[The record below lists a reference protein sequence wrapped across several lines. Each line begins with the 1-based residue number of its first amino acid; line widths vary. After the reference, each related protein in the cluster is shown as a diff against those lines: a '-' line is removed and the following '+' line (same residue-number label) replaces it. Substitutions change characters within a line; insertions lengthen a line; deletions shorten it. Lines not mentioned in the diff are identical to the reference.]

1 MCVCAQQYSS
11 CACISVT
18 STFVLFCWYAV
29 LVRPNWVKTSNND
42 LFTVS
47 ASTVRWTCV
56 TYILSWVVLL
66 LWVCGKVGSSLVG
79 LVLWH
84 WGMAAG
90 ITDLNSDLWHNKE
103 RYDDWRVQPHHEM
116 PQLLLLL
123 PVHGDCFWLW
133 LLMDT
138 FMKLQFHLTPLEY
151 TFPAKNGPLH
161 LRIICCEANES
172 KSLQLSRF
180 RWLLNISTLKKMRSD
195 VCKSKTVG
203 SHTSISSSLPWL
215 YLTEP
220 SKMGEWWCGAVWSIL
235 RYYWG
240 CAGTAITKVREW
252 WCSRKWLWIRTVE
265 LKARW
270 CRVSL
275 RW

>member
-11 CACISVT
+11 CVCISVT

-56 TYILSWVVLL
+56 TYNLSWVVLL

-161 LRIICCEANES
+161 LRIICCEANQIPAIIQI
-172 KSLQLSRF
+172 SLAFKYKYIKENEIRCLQEQNCRLAYFYQFKFTLIIPNWAVKNGRVVMWSCLIYIA
-180 RWLLNISTLKKMRSD
+180 LLLR
-195 VCKSKTVG
+195 VCWY
-203 SHTSISSSLPWL
+203 SHH
-215 YLTEP
+215 
-220 SKMGEWWCGAVWSIL
+220 
-235 RYYWG
+235 
-240 CAGTAITKVREW
+240 
-252 WCSRKWLWIRTVE
+252 
-265 LKARW
+265 
-270 CRVSL
+270 
-275 RW
+275 